1 MAAPRFDPEL
11 IAALPDALAAL
22 PPASQLVLRMHYL
35 EGLTHLEVA
44 EVDVTGLITA
54 IRGNVQIA
62 IRQLNRPDATSILEE
77 VCVDENPQCSTSRAR
92 NRIVRELGGSA
103 PSVYRRDLS
112 GFTVSKSHDP
122 RAGRRRR
129 TTNR

>member
-44 EVDVTGLITA
+44 EGLEISMGT
-54 IRGNVQIA
+54 VK
-62 IRQLNRPDATSILEE
+62 
-77 VCVDENPQCSTSRAR
+77 SRLAYGLAALR
-92 NRIVRELGGSA
+92 K
-103 PSVYRRDLS
+103 
-112 GFTVSKSHDP
+112 TVKQ
-122 RAGRRRR
+122 
-129 TTNR
+129 